1 MGATGSGKTILTAL
15 VPRLY
20 DVTDGR
26 ITLDGVDLR
35 DFTLEKLRSLV
46 ATAFEEPTLFSMS
59 ARENLTLGRSEA
71 TEAEIAEALG
81 VAQADFALDLPWGLE
96 TRIGEQGMSLS
107 GGQRQR
113 LALARAV
120 LAQPRVLVLDD
131 TLSALDVHTEKLVE
145 EALRRVLAE
154 TTGLVVAHRASTVL
168 LADRVALL
176 QRGTITDVGT
186 HRELLD
192 TVPAYRELLAADA
205 DLEGARVM
213 TTNGTEQ
220 AWRGVAADGMAD
232 EEMTA
237 ATSAR
242 LATRSRRLLTDLLRP
257 YSKAIKWLIVIVV
270 LENAARLSIPYLVKV
285 GIDSGIPPIRE
296 DDNLEPL
303 LLIVGIVLFATITQ
317 AVTRN
322 LFLVRSGIIGQDLL
336 FEIRQRVFRHFQRLS
351 PAFHDKYT
359 SGRVISRQTS
369 DVDAIYEMLE
379 GGFDGLVTAALTLVG
394 TAALLLFL
402 DVKLGLVALLC
413 GPLLAWLTNW
423 FRKSSAKTYRVTR
436 EKVALVIVHFVESM
450 GGIRAVQAFRR
461 EPRNQEIFDDVNE
474 QYRVANLAAFR
485 LVAWFMPGIK
495 LIGNVTIAVVLL
507 YGGYLAYHG
516 QVTVGVL
523 AAFLLYLRQ
532 FFEPMQEI
540 SQFYNTFQSASAALE
555 KLSGVLEEEP
565 GVPEPTDPTPLPD
578 PRGELTFDHVDFE
591 YVAGVPV
598 LPGLDL
604 TVPAGQTLALVGTTG
619 AGKTT
624 LAKLATRFY
633 DPTGGRV
640 LLDGVDLRQ
649 LTDETLHRAIVMVTQ
664 ENYLFSGSI
673 ADNIRFGRP
682 GAGIEEV
689 VEAATALGADGFIR
703 ELPHGYETEVS
714 NRGGVLSAGQ
724 RQLVAFARAFLA
736 DPAVLILD
744 EATSS
749 LDVPSERLV
758 QKALRTILAG
768 RTAVIIAHRLST
780 VEIADRV
787 LVMEHGRIIEDG
799 APADLI
805 AGGEGRFSD
814 LHQAW
819 VDSLA

>member
-1 MGATGSGKTILTAL
+1 
-15 VPRLY
+15 
-20 DVTDGR
+20 
-26 ITLDGVDLR
+26 
-35 DFTLEKLRSLV
+35 
-46 ATAFEEPTLFSMS
+46 
-59 ARENLTLGRSEA
+59 
-71 TEAEIAEALG
+71 
-81 VAQADFALDLPWGLE
+81 
-96 TRIGEQGMSLS
+96 
-107 GGQRQR
+107 
-113 LALARAV
+113 
-120 LAQPRVLVLDD
+120 
-131 TLSALDVHTEKLVE
+131 
-145 EALRRVLAE
+145 
-154 TTGLVVAHRASTVL
+154 
-168 LADRVALL
+168 
-176 QRGTITDVGT
+176 
-186 HRELLD
+186 
-192 TVPAYRELLAADA
+192 
-205 DLEGARVM
+205 M
-213 TTNGTEQ
+213 TTTPTTEQ
-220 AWRGVAADGMAD
+220 DWRGVAADGMAD
-232 EEMTA
+232 DEMTA
-237 ATSAR
+237 ATSKG

-257 YSKAIKWLIVIVV
+257 YAKAIRWLMVIVV
-270 LENAARLSIPYLVKV
+270 VENAARLSIPYLVKV

-296 DDNLEPL
+296 DDNLDPL

-317 AVTRN
+317 AIARQ

-351 PAFHDKYT
+351 PAFHDGYT

-379 GGFDGLVTAALTLVG
+379 TGFDGLVTAALTLVG

-402 DVKLGLVALLC
+402 DVKLGLVALVC
-413 GPLLAWLTNW
+413 GPFLAWLTNW
-423 FRKSSAKTYRVTR
+423 FRKSSAKTYRLTR

-485 LVAWFMPGIK
+485 LVAWFMPGIR

-565 GVPEPTDPTPLPD
+565 GVPEPHDPTPLPH
-578 PRGELTFDHVDFE
+578 PQGAVRFDHVTFE
-591 YVAGVPV
+591 YVDGIPV
-598 LPGLDL
+598 LPDLDL

-624 LAKLATRFY
+624 LAKLASRFY
-633 DPTGGRV
+633 DPTDGRV
-640 LLDGVDLRQ
+640 LLDGVDLRR
-649 LTDETLHRAIVMVTQ
+649 LSDETLHRAVVMVTQ
-664 ENYLFSGSI
+664 ENYLFTGSI

-703 ELPHGYETEVS
+703 ELPQGYETEVS

-724 RQLVAFARAFLA
+724 RQLIAFARAFLA

-758 QKALRTILAG
+758 QKALQTILAG

-787 LVMEHGRIIEDG
+787 LVMEHGRIVEDG
-799 APADLI
+799 SPADLI